1 MQKTVGNIR
10 CVPHRQLFFI
20 ECAAIRA
27 AEIPEIK
34 NRLERLFKAIWQ
46 RMKDSNPHERSQSPV
61 CYLYTNPLQ
70 ARDIIHLSDK
80 KSIVFLNFFKILFY
94 PVFTTKK

>member
-1 MQKTVGNIR
+1 MAFSTQKTVGNIR

-34 NRLERLFKAIWQ
+34 K
-46 RMKDSNPHERSQSPV
+46 SPRTIV
-61 CYLYTNPLQ
+61 QGDLAADEGFEPSRTESESGVLPL
-70 ARDIIHLSDK
+70 H
-80 KSIVFLNFFKILFY
+80 
-94 PVFTTKK
+94 